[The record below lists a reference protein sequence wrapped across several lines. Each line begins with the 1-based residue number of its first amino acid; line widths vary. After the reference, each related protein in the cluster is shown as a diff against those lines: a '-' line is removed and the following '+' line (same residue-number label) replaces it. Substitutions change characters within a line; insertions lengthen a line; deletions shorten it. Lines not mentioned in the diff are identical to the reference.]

1 VLTEPVLTNIGIVHP
16 QPGFHDSLRELT
28 TANGA
33 LLIVDEAART
43 IAG

>member
-43 IAG
+43 IAA